1 MVVSGTITV
10 TALTSGGENNNIQV
24 LLNNCAPFPDCI
36 SKINNTQI
44 DNAEGIDVVMTMTNL
59 IKYSDNYSETSASL
73 RQYYRDEPSL
83 NDNDVINNFP
93 GNSTSFKFK

>member
-24 LLNNCAPFPDCI
+24 LLKNCAPFPDCI

-44 DNAEGIDVVMTMTNL
+44 DNAEDIVVVMTMNNL
-59 IKYSDNYSETSASL
+59 IKYSDNYSETSTSL

-93 GNSTSFKFK
+93 GNSASFKFK

>member
-1 MVVSGTITV
+1 MVVSGTITA
-10 TALTSGGENNNIQV
+10 TALASGGENNNVQV
-24 LLNNCAPFPDCI
+24 LLKNCAPFSDCM
-36 SKINNTQI
+36 SEINNAQI
-44 DNAEGIDVVMTMTNL
+44 DNAKYIDVVMTMNNL

-93 GNSTSFKFK
+93 GNSALIKFK

>member
-24 LLNNCAPFPDCI
+24 LLNNCAPFPDYI

-44 DNAEGIDVVMTMTNL
+44 DNAEDIDVVMTMNNL
-59 IKYSDNYSETSASL
+59 IKYSDNYSETSTSL

-93 GNSTSFKFK
+93 GNSASFKFK